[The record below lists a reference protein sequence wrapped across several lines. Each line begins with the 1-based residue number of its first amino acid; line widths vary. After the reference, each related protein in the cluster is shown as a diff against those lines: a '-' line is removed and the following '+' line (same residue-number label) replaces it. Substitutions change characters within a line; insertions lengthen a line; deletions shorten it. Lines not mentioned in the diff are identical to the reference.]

1 MAHRA
6 FFALA
11 LAAAAIGSAQAHQ
24 LWIERA
30 APGTAR
36 VYVGDVDGE
45 RDRGDEV
52 AKLGASTRLFAA
64 DAAAPLPLAVREDH
78 LLAASVPADADLRL
92 INDQVW
98 KPWRGKD
105 GVLKAAVF
113 NAREGRRDT
122 RAVLDY
128 EFVPE
133 QAGASR
139 FRLVFKGQPA
149 ASRAVTVV
157 DPAGW
162 SRRLQTDA
170 DGWLTVPDR
179 GAGRYVLIAAHT
191 DRHPQ
196 DVAGTRVDAVDY
208 TATLSYVAR

>member
-1 MAHRA
+1 MSHRA

-11 LAAAAIGSAQAHQ
+11 LAVAAIGSAQAHQ
-24 LWIERA
+24 LWIERT

-45 RDRGDEV
+45 RDRGEEV
-52 AKLGASTRLFAA
+52 AKLAATTRLFAA
-64 DAAAPLPLAVREDH
+64 EGAAPLPLAAQDDH
-78 LLAASVPADADLRL
+78 LQAAAVPADADLRL

-122 RAVLDY
+122 RAMLDY

-149 ASRAVTVV
+149 GARAVTVV

-170 DGWLTVPDR
+170 SGWITVPAR

-191 DRHPQ
+191 ERLPQ
-196 DVAGTRVDAVDY
+196 DVAGSRVDAVDY